1 MVMGHRLKPHEGM
14 SYLAPAEVADRLREC
29 FAYVDVDGEAGAEHV
44 GDMIVQF
51 LRMKQGYQRWKQP
64 PPEAAEI
71 DQVIARLEAVRNES
85 VQVAITEDPADDDT
99 SLSFAVVPGED
110 IIIGYANARHER
122 IATPLVMRAAEAL
135 NYQVELL

>member
-1 MVMGHRLKPHEGM
+1 MGHRLKPHEGM
-14 SYLAPAEVADRLREC
+14 PYLAPPEVVDRLREW
-29 FAYVDVDGEAGAEHV
+29 FADVDVDREAGVDHV

-51 LRMKQGYQRWKQP
+51 LRMKQGYQHWKRP
-64 PPEAAEI
+64 PPEAAQIDEI
-71 DQVIARLEAVRNES
+71 IARLEAVRNES
-85 VQVAITEDPADDDT
+85 VQVVITEDPADDDT

-135 NYQVELL
+135 NYRIELL